1 MNSEAILQKLIE
13 LGYTC
18 IYQDHL
24 YKDVHGSFC
33 LVKNFLPLSYSHDFE
48 LIQRALFDE
57 CGKREFPL
65 MIDNN
70 VLKIIEKEHF
80 NTIYEG
86 DTSRQSFLQAFKKVV
101 GIE

>member
-57 CGKREFPL
+57 CAKRDIRVEIVKNKLDLRQGYALIFRA
-65 MIDNN
+65 
-70 VLKIIEKEHF
+70 
-80 NTIYEG
+80 
-86 DTSRQSFLQAFKKVV
+86 DTSRESFALAYQKVV
-101 GIE
+101 GIV